1 MSSRVAN
8 CPACGAVIE
17 FQGAGTLLVVCDHCQ
32 TASWRRDVDL
42 ELIGKVAELAPIESP
57 LALRVRGRIEG
68 RGFAIIG
75 LVQLERERA
84 QGGGAWNEWCA
95 LFDDGTHAWIAEAQG
110 EYYVTRELAL
120 DLAPLPAWSKAL
132 PELEVSLG
140 ELGSFVIV
148 ERAIASVRTV
158 RGELPEALAPDSS
171 RLYADLSGPHGGF
184 ATLDYGAGDV
194 CEAVYAGRRYTL
206 PQLELDAS
214 GAEVRAPRVARAT
227 KIDCGKC
234 GGSITL
240 ADPSGV
246 ERLGC
251 PYCDALLD
259 PSSQKAR
266 VVGIARTVKATPKIA
281 LGSRGAFSGVQHE
294 VIAYLVRSVTVE
306 GTRYPWDEYL
316 LRASDGSY
324 RWLVCSRGHWSFVE
338 PLNRA
343 DVRFDGRR
351 ASWKGT
357 QFRHFSGGV
366 ASVDLVLGEVYWPVA
381 VGEEVRVSDYVAPPR
396 MISVETS
403 DGEKNVSLGTYLEP
417 REVQA
422 AFQLRTPFAAPTGV
436 GAQQPNPFPAL
447 VKRLWAACGA
457 LTLVV
462 LALMCLFLA
471 LRRERQVWSTSWPI
485 SAAASAP
492 ATRTFVSDEF
502 ELAGQPTRLFVR
514 APGLPEGRITFDGA
528 LVESGTE
535 VAHAFDLTAPT
546 HSADDLRDTQGQ
558 QEFVWPELPAGRYR
572 LRLELRDLSNEIGAE
587 RAVHFTL
594 RQGGLAHPQ
603 WALLALLLLAAPP
616 LLATLAMWVFE
627 NGRWQES
634 DHA

>member
-1 MSSRVAN
+1 MSTRVAN
-8 CPACGAVIE
+8 CPSCGAVIE
-17 FQGAGTLLVVCDHCQ
+17 FQSAASLLVVCDTCQ

-57 LALRVRGRIEG
+57 LALRVRGRVEG
-68 RGFAIIG
+68 RGFQIVG

-95 LFDDGTHAWIAEAQG
+95 LFDDGAHAWIAEAQG
-110 EYYVTRELAL
+110 EYLVTRELTL
-120 DLAPLPAWSKAL
+120 DLAPLPMWTNAL

-140 ELGSFVIV
+140 ELGTFVIV
-148 ERAIASVRTV
+148 ERATANVRTV
-158 RGELPEALAPDSS
+158 RGELPEAIAPDSL
-171 RLYADLSGPHGGF
+171 RRYADLSGRDGGF
-184 ATLDYGAGDV
+184 ATLDYGAGDA
-194 CEAVYAGRRYTL
+194 CEAVYAGRRFSL
-206 PQLELDAS
+206 AELALDTS
-214 GAEVRAPRVARAT
+214 GAEARAPRVARAA

-266 VVGIARTVKATPKIA
+266 VVGIARTVRSTPKIP
-281 LGSRGAFSGVQHE
+281 LGSRGTFGGALHE

-306 GTRYPWDEYL
+306 GERYPWDEYL
-316 LRASDGSY
+316 LRGPDGSY

-343 DVRFDGRR
+343 EVKTSARL
-351 ASWKGT
+351 ASWKGAS
-357 QFRHFSGGV
+357 FRHFSGGT
-366 ASVDLVLGEVYWPVA
+366 ARVDLVLGEVYWPVE
-381 VGEEVRVSDYVAPPR
+381 VGETVKVADYVAPPR
-396 MISVETS
+396 MISVESS
-403 DGEKNVSLGTYLEP
+403 DGETTVSLGTYLEP

-422 AFQLRTPFAAPTGV
+422 AFKLPAAFPAPTGV
-436 GAQQPNPFPAL
+436 GAQQPNPFPPL

-457 LTLVV
+457 LTLLL
-462 LALMCLFLA
+462 LAMVCLFFA

-485 SAAASAP
+485 SASASAS
-492 ATRTFVSDEF
+492 ATRSFASDEF
-502 ELAGQPTRLFVR
+502 ELADLPTHLFVR

-528 LVESGTE
+528 LVESRTG
-535 VAHAFDLTAPT
+535 VLHGFDLTAHS
-546 HSADDLRDTQGQ
+546 HSADDVLDTQGRE
-558 QEFVWPELPAGRYR
+558 EFVWPDLPAGRYR

-587 RAVHFTL
+587 RAVQFTI

-616 LLATLAMWVFE
+616 LLATLAIWVFE